1 MWKIWPV
8 FVWTVCTFSVRRV
21 IFSMDPDVELMYV
34 LSEEKRVSRNN
45 LKVNLSADHNRK
57 PLTASREALIQ
68 EIWSQ

>member
-1 MWKIWPV
+1 
-8 FVWTVCTFSVRRV
+8 
-21 IFSMDPDVELMYV
+21 MDPDVELMYV